1 MTLQSFKIWINSRH
15 CLIHY
20 RQKMRIVKASLK
32 HRTAVFVVLEPEVVD
47 RNGDI
52 VGVEE
57 ITDAAHDFVLNLSE
71 KAVNVDH
78 KKNTDTPDAQF
89 VESYILPA
97 DLEGEDPEGNEYTIS
112 AGSWMVGIKFS
123 EVLWEEL
130 QKGKFT

>member
-1 MTLQSFKIWINSRH
+1 MT
-15 CLIHY
+15 
-20 RQKMRIVKASLK
+20 

-52 VGVEE
+52 VSADT
-57 ITDAAHDFVLNLSE
+57 ITETAHDFVLNLAE

-78 KKNTDTPDAQF
+78 KENTDVPDAQF

-97 DLEGEDPEGNEYTIS
+97 DLEGTDPDGVEYVIT

-123 EVLWEEL
+123 ETLWEDL
-130 QKGKFT
+130 LKGKFTGISLEGTGNYF